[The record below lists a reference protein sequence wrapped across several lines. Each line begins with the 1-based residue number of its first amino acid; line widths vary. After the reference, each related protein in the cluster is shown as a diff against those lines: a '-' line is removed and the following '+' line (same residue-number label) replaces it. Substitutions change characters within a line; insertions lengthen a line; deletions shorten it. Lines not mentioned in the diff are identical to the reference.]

1 VEIERWGLWTVA
13 IASDFKKQ
21 LIEVFE
27 VMKGSPWAGISF
39 ATRHPPQSAEVQKLQ
54 GDTMAIAKSY
64 GCVGAAVVAESALAA
79 MNMRRLTHESH
90 MDIAR
95 VFTDEREARVWVTGL
110 GLGAKP

>member
-1 VEIERWGLWTVA
+1 
-13 IASDFKKQ
+13 
-21 LIEVFE
+21 
-27 VMKGSPWAGISF
+27 
-39 ATRHPPQSAEVQKLQ
+39 
-54 GDTMAIAKSY
+54 
-64 GCVGAAVVAESALAA
+64 VGAAVVAESALAA